1 MILYDND
8 LKISFLLL
16 SMSTCPCDRPLQP
29 SAMDSLQP
37 VLCLQPLDKQVSQH
51 PANGENLGCVAVAC
65 MVFNPQGPPC
75 ASESLSLPRARLS
88 GGEGSD
94 CSLVRVTQGE
104 HHQWRTPVKYIMP
117 VTQINCKAAIESQN
131 CVLSIVKWKKY
142 FYSMLFL
149 IYIYMHRWV
158 PN

>member
-1 MILYDND
+1 MIDHC
-8 LKISFLLL
+8 SHLLR
-16 SMSTCPCDRPLQP
+16 TRF
-29 SAMDSLQP
+29 
-37 VLCLQPLDKQVSQH
+37 SQFFAYNLWIKRF
-51 PANGENLGCVAVAC
+51 PNTLPIGENLGCVAVAC

-94 CSLVRVTQGE
+94 CSLVGVTQGE
-104 HHQWRTPVKYIMP
+104 HHQSRIPVKYIMP
-117 VTQINCKAAIESQN
+117 VTQINCKAAIQSQN
-131 CVLSIVKWKKY
+131 CVRSIVKWKKY

-149 IYIYMHRWV
+149 IYIYIYMHRWV